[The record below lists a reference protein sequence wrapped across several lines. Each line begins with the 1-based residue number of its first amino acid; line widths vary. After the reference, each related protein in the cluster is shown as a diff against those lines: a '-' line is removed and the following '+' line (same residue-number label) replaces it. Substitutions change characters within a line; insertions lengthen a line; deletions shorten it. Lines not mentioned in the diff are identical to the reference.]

1 MSQPASAWQKSLR
14 RSDVAI
20 QADQKKRNPNKP
32 SVEARRRSVDAI
44 KTEKFPKN
52 NLGDGATTKQPT
64 AGSGR
69 LTSFFFCI
77 RKRFKN
83 KAMAP
88 HRGN

>member
-20 QADQKKRNPNKP
+20 QADHKKRNPTKP

-44 KTEKFPKN
+44 GTEKFPKN
-52 NLGDGATTKQPT
+52 NLGGGATTKQPT

-69 LTSFFFCI
+69 LTLFFFFAFEKVS
-77 RKRFKN
+77 RAKQ
-83 KAMAP
+83 
-88 HRGN
+88 